1 MTFFK
6 GLNKSFENRVRL
18 GIMSTLVVNDE
29 MDFTSLKNLLGVT
42 DGNLASHMSVLVD
55 IGYVIAH
62 KEFRNNKPWT
72 SYEATKEGKLA
83 FEAHLLALERI
94 LKNK

>member
-18 GIMSTLVVNDE
+18 GIMSTLVVNE
-29 MDFTSLKNLLGVT
+29 EIDFSSLKKMLGVT
-42 DGNLASHMSVLVD
+42 DGNLASHMAVLVD
-55 IGYVIAH
+55 NGYVLAH

-72 SYEATKEGKLA
+72 TYQATKDGKSA
-83 FEAHLLALERI
+83 FDAHLLALERI
-94 LKNK
+94 LGSK